1 MFHLLIHAAMMVAN
15 NAEHKSVWSDTVAAL
30 NVITGF
36 NICHRELFFF
46 VTFILCSQG
55 KKIFIKKF
63 WHLLFLRLPYLRVYS
78 ISDKAWITLSV
89 VHLAG
94 YMHSLSLF
102 SHRCGTTST
111 TSTRVIYLET
121 ILLWTFVL
129 FR

>member
-15 NAEHKSVWSDTVAAL
+15 NAEHKSFWSDTVAAL

-55 KKIFIKKF
+55 KKIFIKKILASIF
-63 WHLLFLRLPYLRVYS
+63 FYVCS
-78 ISDKAWITLSV
+78 ISDKAWITLSA

-94 YMHSLSLF
+94 YMHSLN
-102 SHRCGTTST
+102 
-111 TSTRVIYLET
+111 
-121 ILLWTFVL
+121 
-129 FR
+129 